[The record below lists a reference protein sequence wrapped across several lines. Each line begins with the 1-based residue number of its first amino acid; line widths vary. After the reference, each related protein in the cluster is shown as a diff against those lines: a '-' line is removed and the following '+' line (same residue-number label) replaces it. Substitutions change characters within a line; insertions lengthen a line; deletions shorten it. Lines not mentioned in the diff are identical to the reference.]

1 MVKLLVIDD
10 SALMRRLL
18 REIFTAE
25 GDFEVRT
32 ARDGAEALATVAAF
46 APDVVTLDV
55 NMPGMDGLD
64 CLSRIMLEA
73 PRPVVMVSSVTREGA
88 EATLEALR
96 LGAVDFVA
104 KPDGTPTLSID
115 RIRPVLV
122 QKVRAAAGARLR
134 QSFRLRER
142 VRHRIGT
149 PLGQAAPAG
158 ARARPLPPPAGP
170 SGPGAAAAPAPAP
183 PAMAPVAGV
192 VLIGASTGGPNA
204 VETVLSGL
212 PGDFPWP
219 ILVAQHMPASFTGPF
234 ARRLD
239 QNCAVRVVEVAVPI
253 PLRPGWVHVGRGDA
267 DLILGLRGD
276 GLAAVPAPPLPSS
289 PWHPSVDR
297 LVTSALMHLEPSR
310 ILGVLMTGMGRDGA
324 EAMSTLRSR
333 GGRTVAEDESTA
345 VVWGMPGELVRMG
358 GAEVVV
364 PLPDIAGAILRLVS

>member
-1 MVKLLVIDD
+1 MIKLLVVDD
-10 SALMRRLL
+10 SALVRRLL
-18 REIFTAE
+18 REIFLAE

-32 ARDGAEALATVAAF
+32 ARDGIEALALVASF

-64 CLSRIMLEA
+64 CLSRIMVEA
-73 PRPVVMVSSVTREGA
+73 PRPVVMVSSVTSQGA
-88 EATLEALR
+88 EAALEALQ
-96 LGAVDFVA
+96 LGAVDVLA
-104 KPDGTPTLSID
+104 KPDGTLSLSID

-142 VRHRIGT
+142 VRHRISG
-149 PLGQAAPAG
+149 GQGQPAPAV
-158 ARARPLPPPAGP
+158 ARPRPLRRLAGLPGP
-170 SGPGAAAAPAPAP
+170 AAAPDPAQPAP
-183 PAMAPVAGV
+183 VPIDGV
-192 VLIGASTGGPNA
+192 VLIGASTGGPGA

-219 ILVAQHMPASFTGPF
+219 IMVAQHMPASFTGPF

-239 QNCAVRVVEVAVPI
+239 QSCGVRVVEVTAPM
-253 PLRPGWVHVGRGDA
+253 PLRPGQVHVGRGDG
-267 DLILGLRGD
+267 DLILGSRGG
-276 GLAAVPAPPLPSS
+276 GLLAVPAPPLPSS
-289 PWHPSVDR
+289 PWHPCVDR

-333 GGRTVAEDESTA
+333 GGRTIAEDESTA

-358 GAEVVV
+358 GAEVVA
-364 PLPDIAGAILRLVS
+364 PLPEIAGAILRWVR